1 MEKKEHSKLTEKRL
15 QKVRRASIRKFFD
28 LVDRDRRGSIRKEDV
43 WGGISNI
50 GLESVLDLSE
60 VEKMFEDVEKDSQ
73 GYARI
78 EDLVVHESSESVSS
92 CFG

>member
-1 MEKKEHSKLTEKRL
+1 MENLNHPKQKGKFKGPEINSSLEQNNKILTSKQL

-43 WGGISNI
+43 WGGISNL

-60 VEKMFEDVEKDSQ
+60 VEKMFEDVEKDS
-73 GYARI
+73 
-78 EDLVVHESSESVSS
+78 
-92 CFG
+92 